1 MSKNR
6 KRKSGY
12 NGPERRSS
20 ERKVHGFHAD
30 IVRVNELTFG
40 SKWYNEVGTDI
51 SEEGLAVRC
60 SKPLPEK
67 ANVTI
72 AILLRDG
79 GYQLLK
85 VEARLIWI
93 SKVMEQQKE
102 RYLMGFQFTQLDP
115 EVREKIREF
124 IRVDP

>member
-1 MSKNR
+1 MKKKKANH
-6 KRKSGY
+6 K
-12 NGPERRSS
+12 GPERRRV
-20 ERKVHGFHAD
+20 ERKVRSFHAD

-40 SKWYNEVGTDI
+40 SKWYNEVGTDL
-51 SEEGLAVRC
+51 SEEGLGIRC

-72 AILLRDG
+72 AFVLRNGD
-79 GYQLLK
+79 YQLLK

-93 SKVMEQQKE
+93 SKVTEQQKE
-102 RYLMGFQFTQLDP
+102 RYLMGFQFTKLEP